1 MIQHKSRYTVAHMH
15 TATNTP
21 IPCHSLLLG
30 PSSPLVTRRF
40 PTRVPRKSSNQKDFS
55 TGCWLS
61 RWVEGGI
68 QWFFPSASIQ
78 SCKCKQFHTNKEE
91 IFFVFFSRAEKTER
105 RRNISNRAKVFFLNS
120 IGRLLLVSLRCRK
133 KRDLSTWFKSSRNSF
148 KRDPHRRRLMA
159 SLFLKNRKRIEGS
172 QVDR

>member
-1 MIQHKSRYTVAHMH
+1 MIQQVKIAAHMRSNNFFFSLL
-15 TATNTP
+15 TNTP
-21 IPCHSLLLG
+21 IPCHSVFSLW
-30 PSSPLVTRRF
+30 PSSPFRNPTMIFQSDEKRAKGQSNDSTHRRRFNHANVSNFTRTRRRF
-40 PTRVPRKSSNQKDFS
+40 FS
-55 TGCWLS
+55 F
-61 RWVEGGI
+61 
-68 QWFFPSASIQ
+68 FFP
-78 SCKCKQFHTNKEE
+78 
-91 IFFVFFSRAEKTER
+91 RADKTER

-159 SLFLKNRKRIEGS
+159 FLFLKNRQRIEGS